1 MKNNIITKIWNIRGM
16 LDKAVQKQDR
26 ELAQKAQEK
35 FNKIYETELYH
46 NSFAIATVNAN
57 YENVEQLCLDRD
69 YNFGLLAYRFAII
82 KKEMRKV
89 EATPEHPFQ
98 FVSILDSIW
107 YTRGMYDVFLECLQG
122 KGPQDANVN
131 VLANSIS
138 YNLNEAYN
146 YLEQLIGTVEDAY
159 NKYIIYN
166 LLQDFEQN
174 YGEYITQNY
183 KEIQE
188 KNEY

>member
-16 LDKAVQKQDR
+16 LDKAVQNQDR
-26 ELAQKAQEK
+26 ELANQAQEK

-69 YNFGLLAYRFAII
+69 YNFGLLSYRFAMI
-82 KKEMRKV
+82 KKEMRNV
-89 EATPEHPFQ
+89 EATPTYPFQ
-98 FVSILDSIW
+98 FVSILDLIW
-107 YTRGMYDVFLECLQG
+107 YTRGVYDVFLECLQG
-122 KGPQDANVN
+122 KGPEDANVN

-146 YLEQLIGTVEDAY
+146 YLDQFSGVIEDIY
-159 NKYIIYN
+159 NKEVIYK
-166 LLQDFEQN
+166 LKLEFEAK
-174 YGEYITQNY
+174 YSEYITENY
-183 KEIQE
+183 KELQ
-188 KNEY
+188 K